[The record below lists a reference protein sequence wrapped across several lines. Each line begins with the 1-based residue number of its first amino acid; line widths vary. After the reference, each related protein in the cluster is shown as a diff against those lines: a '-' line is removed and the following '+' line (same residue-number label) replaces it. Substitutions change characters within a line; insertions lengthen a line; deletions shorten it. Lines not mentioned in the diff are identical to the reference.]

1 MTKLDEA
8 VVGIDVSKLKLD
20 VALLVQGKVKNKVV
34 PNAPAGYRQLGKW
47 LEERGVRIAGLAVCM
62 EATGPYSEPA
72 ALGLIDLGMQV
83 SIVNP
88 ARVKGFAQS
97 ELVRNKND
105 QVDAALLAR
114 FGALM
119 QPEPWIAPPLAYRQ
133 LRAKVDRLNAL
144 QDMQQQETNRLE
156 TYRLAKNEAM
166 IESAERHVGWLED
179 EIKELQQSI
188 KDHIDGHPALA
199 NDAELMKSIPG
210 LGDTSVAK
218 VLAYAG
224 DVRRFESAKALASY
238 AGLTPRQ
245 RQSGTSVKG
254 RTMMSRTGHRE
265 LRTALY
271 MPGLVAKR
279 HNPTLQKFADKLR
292 VGGLAKKAVMG
303 AVMRKLVHL
312 IYGVITSGKPF
323 DPNWGRPRLDTQ
335 DGI

>member
-1 MTKLDEA
+1 MTKQDAA

-34 PNAPAGYRQLGKW
+34 PNTPAGYRLLGKW
-47 LEERGVRIAGLAVCM
+47 LEERGVAIAGLPVCM

-72 ALGLIDLGMQV
+72 ALGLIDQGMRV

-105 QVDAALLAR
+105 RVDSALLAR

-119 QPEPWIAPPLAYRQ
+119 QPEPWSAPPLAYRQ

-144 QDMQQQETNRLE
+144 KDMQQQETNRLE
-156 TYRLAKNEAM
+156 AYRLADNVAM
-166 IESAERHVGWLED
+166 IESTERHIDWLEG
-179 EIKELQQSI
+179 EIKALEQDI
-188 KDHIDGHPALA
+188 KDHIDGHPELA
-199 NDAELMKSIPG
+199 NDAQLMKSIPG

-279 HNPTLQKFADKLR
+279 YNPVLQEFAHRLR
-292 VGGLAKKAVMG
+292 IAGLAPKAVVG

-323 DPNWGRPRLDTQ
+323 DPRWGRPRLDMQ